1 MRTQGDIIPLLVSHG
16 ADLEA
21 EDDDG
26 LRPIHLAAKAG
37 RHVALLALLTAGAD
51 LYSVTPRKRNALHL
65 SVAGR
70 HGDATRLLA
79 YWDSDVGGLGR
90 QRDAAGAT
98 PIDLGRCDGW
108 MRRGGGYFDRWSHY
122 HTQIV
127 LGFMIA
133 NGESVSS
140 NRGSSS
146 ARYSTIQLNLSKI
159 KQHE

>member
-1 MRTQGDIIPLLVSHG
+1 MSHG

-51 LYSVTPRKRNALHL
+51 LYSVTPRRRNALHY

-79 YWDSDVGGLGR
+79 YWDSDSGGLGR
-90 QRDAAGAT
+90 QRNASGAT
-98 PIDLGRCDGW
+98 PIDLGRCA
-108 MRRGGGYFDRWSHY
+108 GGMGK
-122 HTQIV
+122 
-127 LGFMIA
+127 
-133 NGESVSS
+133 GESISPDGVVRPTVRVSWLPMVS
-140 NRGSSS
+140 RQAAIGAPR
-146 ARYSTIQLNLSKI
+146 ARSTAPSNLSRKPRMVFSTTKPTTEI
-159 KQHE
+159 INIL